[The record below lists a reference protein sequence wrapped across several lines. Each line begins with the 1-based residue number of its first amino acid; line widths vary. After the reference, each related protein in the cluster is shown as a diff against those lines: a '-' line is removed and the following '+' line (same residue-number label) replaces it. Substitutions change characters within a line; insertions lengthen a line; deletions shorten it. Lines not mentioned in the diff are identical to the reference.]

1 MHVLVTGGGG
11 FLGTAICTMLRA
23 RGERV
28 RSVSRGDYPHLERL
42 GVEHLRGDL
51 AEPGV
56 AEVAVQGVDAVI
68 HTAAL
73 AGIWGDEARYVSA
86 NVVAT
91 ERLLAA
97 VRAAGIR
104 RFVYTSTPS
113 VVQTDGDCEGGD
125 SSTPYAPAPRTA
137 YQRTKIVAEQAV
149 LAAHGPEFWTVA
161 LRPRLIWG
169 VGDPH
174 IVPRLAERSR
184 AGRLRRV
191 GSEDRKVDST
201 YIDNAATAHLCALD
215 RLTGP
220 DVACGGRA
228 YFVSNGEPLPM
239 WQLINALLAAS
250 GAPTVERS
258 IPAGL
263 AFAVGAVCEAAW
275 STLPLA
281 GEPPMTRFLA
291 RQLSTANWYDISATR
306 RDLGWEPVVS
316 LEQGL
321 ERLRQSRR

>member
-23 RGERV
+23 RGEQV
-28 RSVSRGDYPHLERL
+28 RSVSRGDYPQLAKL

-51 AEPGV
+51 ADPGV
-56 AEVAVQGVDAVI
+56 AERAVQGVAAVI

-97 VRAAGIR
+97 AQAAGIR

-113 VVQTDGDCEGGD
+113 VVQTDDDCEGGD
-125 SSTPYAPAPRTA
+125 GSTPYATAPRTA
-137 YQRTKIVAEQAV
+137 YQRTKIAAEKAV

-169 VGDPH
+169 PGDPH

-191 GSEDRKVDST
+191 GSDERKVDST
-201 YIDNAATAHLCALD
+201 FIDNAAAAHLCALD

-220 DVACGGRA
+220 DVACGGKA
-228 YFVSNGEPLPM
+228 YFVSNGEPWPM
-239 WQLINALLAAS
+239 WTLINALLTAS
-250 GAPTVERS
+250 GAPPVEKS
-258 IPAGL
+258 LPAGV
-263 AFAVGAVCEAAW
+263 AFAVGAICEAVW
-275 STLPLA
+275 STLPLD

-306 RDLGWEPVVS
+306 RDLGWEPAVS
-316 LEQGL
+316 MEQGL
-321 ERLRQSRR
+321 ERLRRAQG

>member
-23 RGERV
+23 RGEVV
-28 RSVSRGDYPHLERL
+28 RSVSRGDYPHLARL
-42 GVEHLRGDL
+42 GVEHMRGDL
-51 AEPGV
+51 ADDGV
-56 AEVAVQGVDAVI
+56 AERAVQGVDAII

-73 AGIWGDEARYVSA
+73 AGIWGDEARYVAA

-97 VRAAGIR
+97 ARAAQIR

-125 SSTPYAPAPRTA
+125 SRTPYARSPRTA
-137 YQRTKIVAEQAV
+137 YQRTKIAAEKAV
-149 LAAHGPEFWTVA
+149 LAAHGPDLWTVA

-169 VGDPH
+169 PGDPH

-191 GSEDRKVDST
+191 GSDDRKVDST
-201 YIDNAATAHLCALD
+201 FIDNAATAHICALD

-220 DVACGGRA
+220 EAACGGRA
-228 YFVSNGEPLPM
+228 YFVSNGEPWPM
-239 WQLINALLAAS
+239 WDLINTLLAAS
-250 GAPTVERS
+250 GAPTVERTV
-258 IPAGL
+258 PAGL
-263 AFAVGAVCEAAW
+263 AFAIGAVCEAAW

-291 RQLSTANWYDISATR
+291 RQLSTANWYDITETR

-316 LEQGL
+316 MEQGL
-321 ERLRQSRR
+321 ERLRRAAR